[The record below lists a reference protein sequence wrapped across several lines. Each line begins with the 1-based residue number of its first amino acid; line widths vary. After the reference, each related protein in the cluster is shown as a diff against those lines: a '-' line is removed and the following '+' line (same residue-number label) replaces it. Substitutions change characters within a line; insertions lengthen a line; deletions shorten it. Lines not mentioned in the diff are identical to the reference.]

1 MIVRQKQPVC
11 HPLDSALQRYGQ
23 GNQRQGLVFLIRD
36 FQVAFR
42 LGRTGGGLSLEA
54 T

>member
-1 MIVRQKQPVC
+1 MSGRQKQPVR
-11 HPLDSALQRYGQ
+11 HPLDGALQRYGQ
-23 GNQRQGLVFLIRD
+23 GNQRQGALFLSGD

-42 LGRTGGGLSLEA
+42 LGRTGGGLLLEA